1 LRSPWA
7 TSVTVAT
14 KAVIMTKAKMWAIAS
29 LGFVLGALLSSE
41 GPIRLHSE
49 DVDEELEESPDS
61 G

>member
-1 LRSPWA
+1 MSA
-7 TSVTVAT
+7 TAAT
-14 KAVIMTKAKMWAIAS
+14 KAVIMTKTKMWAIAV
-29 LGFVLGALLSSE
+29 LELVLGWLLSSD